1 MSKKC
6 FIPASIVIF
15 ILLLRSGFLE
25 TGVERIVDQ
34 VVNPK
39 INSIFQPKVADVVY
53 KYLGIEKPESENKKY
68 LKQNI
73 SSENLLPTDLEAV
86 SPESESLEKKL
97 DRSFDSQIMEETK
110 VDDDE
115 SPPFEPIEE
124 QTRYLLQEENSVDS
138 HMSGFSGK
146 YYEISLIKV

>member
-1 MSKKC
+1 MSC
-6 FIPASIVIF
+6 EILIPLF
-15 ILLLRSGFLE
+15 RSGFLE

-39 INSIFQPKVADVVY
+39 INTIFQPKVADVVY
-53 KYLGIEKPESENKKY
+53 KYLGIEKPESENNKHSKH
-68 LKQNI
+68 NI
-73 SSENLLPTDLEAV
+73 SSDNLLPTDLEAV

-97 DRSFDSQIMEETK
+97 DRSFDSQTLDENK

-138 HMSGFSGK
+138 HMSGFSG
-146 YYEISLIKV
+146 